1 MVGQHPALVRLRSGV
16 HRVRGLS
23 LPAGKGPRG
32 KAFARRLLPGGKGGS
47 GRLGRHEACRRG
59 VRHRGTACP
68 SCRRRFLRRPL
79 VPRRPILSRA
89 RRGGI
94 RAGFARR
101 PVRPSCGPVLPVRH
115 DVAGAGVSCRMAL
128 GFPEGKMTV
137 FRALVRSTLGVAMIT
152 ALLFPSGSASA
163 GSTQNRLGNEKAR
176 LTEMR
181 KKAEKT
187 AAELAETLKRER
199 AARHKVDDVQKRLAR
214 QRGLIARIDRKLSA
228 LAREMEKAESEVHAI
243 EKERAG
249 TQRGMERAAALAFR
263 EERES
268 VGLVPVEARG
278 ERLRYFTNRV
288 LASEAE
294 RYGRLADD
302 KEEKESAL
310 SGIERQVQL
319 SEKQISR
326 EKRVGESLRS
336 QRKKEAEQLAEI
348 KAQKEKKEKELK
360 ALRARVARMEALVSR
375 IERQAREA
383 ERQRPRAERKE
394 GPSKFSGVP
403 GGLGAPV
410 RGNVVFSGTVSGFG
424 KVLIIQHGTG
434 LLSVYGKAES
444 FLVAQGQV
452 VAPGQNIGRLPES
465 PGGKSVL
472 YLELRAAGTAID
484 PTAVLP
490 LSP

>member
-1 MVGQHPALVRLRSGV
+1 
-16 HRVRGLS
+16 
-23 LPAGKGPRG
+23 
-32 KAFARRLLPGGKGGS
+32 
-47 GRLGRHEACRRG
+47 
-59 VRHRGTACP
+59 
-68 SCRRRFLRRPL
+68 
-79 VPRRPILSRA
+79 
-89 RRGGI
+89 
-94 RAGFARR
+94 
-101 PVRPSCGPVLPVRH
+101 
-115 DVAGAGVSCRMAL
+115 
-128 GFPEGKMTV
+128 MTV
-137 FRALVRSTLGVAMIT
+137 FRALVRSALCVAMIT
-152 ALLFPSGSASA
+152 ALLFPTGSASA

-181 KKAEKT
+181 KKAEKA

-278 ERLRYFTNRV
+278 ERLRYFTKRV

-319 SEKQISR
+319 SEKRISR

-336 QRKKEAEQLAEI
+336 QRKVEAEQLAEI

-375 IERQAREA
+375 IERQVREA

-403 GGLGAPV
+403 GGLVAPV
-410 RGNVVFSGTVSGFG
+410 RGKVVGPYGTYRDPVFHVDVENHGVEIEAPSGSPIRSIGKGNVVFSGTVSGFG

-434 LLSVYGKAES
+434 LFSVYGKAES

-490 LSP
+490 LSR